1 MASLS
6 AEHESLLVIGGV
18 FIVAAVVFSVAVI
31 GVHRAGLR
39 FDQWLVR
46 KIPLRLAG
54 FAFYCGYALWIS
66 LGITVLVVLNEV
78 HLFSPA
84 KLLLAGSV
92 FLAAVGAAL
101 AWHRKS
107 LRERGIRLF
116 KRKSEEDVAP

>member
-18 FIVAAVVFSVAVI
+18 FVVATVVFSVAVI

-54 FAFYCGYALWIS
+54 FAFYCWYALWIS
-66 LGITVLVVLNEV
+66 LGITVLVILNEV

-84 KLLLAGSV
+84 QMLLAGCV
-92 FLAAVGAAL
+92 FLAAVGATL

-107 LRERGIRLF
+107 LQDRGIRFF
-116 KRKSEEDVAP
+116 KRQREEDAKP